1 MYQLSVFFFWFLF
14 IKIDAK
20 PEDRSVPIQEI
31 GGKIDH
37 HRQLCQLLQQLPEPD
52 VHLQKLA
59 KAKPEQPNV

>member
-1 MYQLSVFFFWFLF
+1 MY
-14 IKIDAK
+14 AK
-20 PEDRSVPIQEI
+20 PEDRSVSVQEV

-59 KAKPEQPNV
+59 KAKQ

>member
-1 MYQLSVFFFWFLF
+1 MY
-14 IKIDAK
+14 AK
-20 PEDRSVPIQEI
+20 PEYGGVSVQEV